1 MHIINN
7 NIKHL
12 YKDLLTAGPFFMKT
26 VAIYAQA
33 KKGRKNNSYSF
44 LPGTCLQNF
53 PYLSVIIMFHR
64 FTK

>member
-26 VAIYAQA
+26 VAIYAQVKTS
-33 KKGRKNNSYSF
+33 KKGK
-44 LPGTCLQNF
+44 
-53 PYLSVIIMFHR
+53 
-64 FTK
+64 KE

>member
-12 YKDLLTAGPFFMKT
+12 YKDLLTAGPFFVKT
-26 VAIYAQA
+26 IAVYAQI

-44 LPGTCLQNF
+44 LHDTCLQNF
-53 PYLSVIIMFHR
+53 PYLSVTIMFHR